1 MSAGHDFGEYATPQC
16 GGLMLKSGKGGGG
29 RHHRQ
34 RHQKVI
40 AFPAWH
46 KKGCDVYFS
55 SRWDN
60 KCQIYDHFYTT
71 KNMDTWWQTLPWE
84 WVFIQEIPYNEETGE
99 FVWVGTK
106 SLTPKELKNKRWWQR
121 VRVRHHR
128 ET

>member
-1 MSAGHDFGEYATPQC
+1 MSAGHDFGEYANPPC

-46 KKGCDVYFS
+46 KTKGCDVYFS

-60 KCQIYDHFYTT
+60 KWQIYDHFYTT

-121 VRVRHHR
+121 VRYHR
-128 ET
+128 KNA